1 MFLKSLVFA
10 LFLAQF
16 SFAQH
21 APTAQRIDSLLT
33 DYQQSESFNGNVLIV
48 RNGKTILDKSYGF
61 ADLDSKREL
70 NPNSVFELASV
81 SKQFTAM
88 GILLSRKR
96 NTLKLSD
103 TITKFLPELS
113 DYPKITID
121 QLVHHTS
128 GLPDYMVLFEEHW
141 DKSKIAVNQDIV
153 DLLAEHEPE
162 MEFEPGSQ
170 WEYSNTGY
178 ALLGLIIEKA
188 NGISYGDFLKKNI
201 FEPLQ
206 MNNTRVYRSRYAPEK
221 IENYAKGYIMG
232 PTGTKILPDS
242 LGNSYLS
249 YYLDGI
255 VGDGMVNSTTGDL
268 LKWDQALRGDQ
279 VLSKADKDLFYK
291 GFTLND
297 GKVTNYGFGIF
308 AEQTEKYGLVAN
320 HSGGWAGYA
329 TFFEQHLDND
339 HTFILLQNVSTPL
352 TKTPARSIRKILY
365 GEKLEVPKKEL
376 TYTREELK
384 KYEGL
389 YKSPEFPLDIR
400 IFVEDDQLKAQATG
414 QGSLI
419 LSSYEKDRF
428 VFKMAGIDL
437 KFDTAN
443 NKMELRQAG
452 NFVEMYRDK

>member
-10 LFLAQF
+10 LFLAQV
-16 SFAQH
+16 SLAQ
-21 APTAQRIDSLLT
+21 PSLTAQRIDSLLT
-33 DYQQSESFNGNVLIV
+33 DYHQSDSFNGNVLIV
-48 RNGKTILDKSYGF
+48 ENGKTILDKSYGF
-61 ADLDSKREL
+61 ADFGSKREL

-96 NTLKLSD
+96 NNLKLSD
-103 TITKFLPELS
+103 PITKFLPELS
-113 DYPKITID
+113 IYPNITID

-128 GLPDYMVLFEEHW
+128 GLPDYMGLFEEHW
-141 DKSKIAVNQDIV
+141 DKTKIAVNQDIV
-153 DLLAEHEPE
+153 DLLVEHQPE
-162 MEFEPGSQ
+162 MEFEPGEQ

-188 NGISYGDFLKKNI
+188 NGVSYGEFLKENI
-201 FEPLQ
+201 FEPLE
-206 MNNTRVYRSRYAPEK
+206 MKNTRVYRSRYAPET
-221 IENYAKGYIMG
+221 IDNYAKGYIMG
-232 PTGTKILPDS
+232 PAGDKILPDS

-268 LKWDQALRGDQ
+268 LKWDQALRRDQ
-279 VLSKADKDLFYK
+279 FLSKEDKDLFYR
-291 GFTLND
+291 GFTLNN
-297 GKVTNYGFGIF
+297 GEVTNYGFGIF
-308 AEQTEKYGLVAN
+308 AEQTEKYDLVAN

-352 TKTPARSIRKILY
+352 TKMPARSIRKLLY
-365 GEKLEVPKKEL
+365 GEALDKPKVVLE
-376 TYTREELK
+376 YTVEELQD
-384 KYEGL
+384 YVGI
-389 YKSPEFPLDIR
+389 YKSPEFPLNIK

-414 QGSLI
+414 QASLV

-443 NKMELRQAG
+443 DKMELRQSG
-452 NFVEMYRDK
+452 NFVEMYRNK